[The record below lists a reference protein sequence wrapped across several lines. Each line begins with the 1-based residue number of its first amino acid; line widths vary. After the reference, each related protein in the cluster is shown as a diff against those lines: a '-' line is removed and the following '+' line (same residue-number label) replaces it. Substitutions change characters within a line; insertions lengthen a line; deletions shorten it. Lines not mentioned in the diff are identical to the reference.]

1 MENITYYI
9 VIAIILLAMETLY
22 LPIARKVGIGDP
34 VTPRSSHKVYTLT
47 GGGFIFFI
55 GAIICTLWFHEVT
68 STTMPKLLICGGA
81 LFLLSFIDDYREISP
96 GFRLT
101 IHAAIVTYTF
111 YPVILNG
118 HLDIF
123 LILLLCSV
131 GFINGFNFMD
141 GINGMMALYS
151 IVTLTTLYYM
161 YDTSVH
167 IGYFTSLQPL
177 IITFIIAALVLCI
190 FNYRKNALVFPGDV
204 GSIVLGYFI
213 AYFIAHYII
222 TTAEASVIIILIIY
236 AIDSA
241 LTIIQRLFMGEDIFT
256 PHRRHLYQRMVDV
269 WHIEHRLVSLYYA
282 AAQAVINVG
291 YFITSPEYRW
301 SYTII
306 VTMIVAT
313 AYFLMKRSI
322 PNNA

>member
-123 LILLLCSV
+123 LILLLIDPLYLSALC
-131 GFINGFNFMD
+131 GLFGGGDMNG
-141 GINGMMALYS
+141 IALLCPEWAVRCLS
-151 IVTLTTLYYM
+151 GAL
-161 YDTSVH
+161 
-167 IGYFTSLQPL
+167 L
-177 IITFIIAALVLCI
+177 IA
-190 FNYRKNALVFPGDV
+190 NALVFWRRILPV
-204 GSIVLGYFI
+204 YRQSFSERR
-213 AYFIAHYII
+213 
-222 TTAEASVIIILIIY
+222 TA
-236 AIDSA
+236 
-241 LTIIQRLFMGEDIFT
+241 
-256 PHRRHLYQRMVDV
+256 
-269 WHIEHRLVSLYYA
+269 
-282 AAQAVINVG
+282 
-291 YFITSPEYRW
+291 
-301 SYTII
+301 
-306 VTMIVAT
+306 
-313 AYFLMKRSI
+313 
-322 PNNA
+322 